1 MNSSTGSQRTPWSST
16 ATCSEQSSPCYEDAR
31 IGSRRAKLAR
41 ICLPPR
47 GGGARPKAERRG
59 GKCTQ
64 KPLQSTD
71 SRRKPPPLCFV
82 ASRLAVSPARGE
94 TKKRTLTPYPLI
106 LLRTTARSGLR
117 YALKTWCCYPC
128 ANPIVTDSDPT
139 GNAEVQPKQSKLI
152 PARDLITGGFSKN
165 ADLISYVVTGLLL
178 GLLFDWMFGTRP
190 LMIILWTLL
199 GVAVGYFALWKNSEE
214 LEEQGKARS
223 HGA

>member
-1 MNSSTGSQRTPWSST
+1 
-16 ATCSEQSSPCYEDAR
+16 
-31 IGSRRAKLAR
+31 
-41 ICLPPR
+41 
-47 GGGARPKAERRG
+47 
-59 GKCTQ
+59 
-64 KPLQSTD
+64 
-71 SRRKPPPLCFV
+71 
-82 ASRLAVSPARGE
+82 
-94 TKKRTLTPYPLI
+94 
-106 LLRTTARSGLR
+106 
-117 YALKTWCCYPC
+117 
-128 ANPIVTDSDPT
+128 
-139 GNAEVQPKQSKLI
+139 VQPKQSKLI